1 VKRLQ
6 QCSTDVAWLVTFHY
20 VFAESDEEHLALELQ
35 AGEPMQL
42 SFFDHIERGRNVFDG
57 FLCHDVASKGVSLL
71 SRSLL
76 HESSS
81 IAEMMLSS
89 IVINACIR
97 HCKTDNYLA
106 MEVDMLP
113 SRGLGHWLDKNNTS
127 NSTIAVVPGDSILC
141 QSFCS
146 HRSKGLIFWI

>member
-42 SFFDHIERGRNVFDG
+42 SFFEHIERGRNVFDG
-57 FLCHDVASKGVSLL
+57 FLCHDVVSKGVSLL

-76 HESSS
+76 NEPSS
-81 IAEMMLSS
+81 ITEMLLSS
-89 IVINACIR
+89 IVINACIW
-97 HCKTDNYLA
+97 HCKTENHFV
-106 MEVDMLP
+106 MEIDMLP
-113 SRGLGHWLDKNNTS
+113 SRGLGHWLDNDIADGA
-127 NSTIAVVPGDSILC
+127 TIAVVPGDSILYGY
-141 QSFCS
+141 SLD
-146 HRSKGLIFWI
+146 LINERV